1 MKKTVRGFVLLSIL
15 AILLLV
21 LQYGYFVRKETEQEL
36 ALAARICKT
45 VPEKGA
51 EVYRLLFETED
62 QKEMVKKGR
71 ELLSDYGYTPY
82 GEVILRSRRMTA
94 GERTIVIIA
103 AVLFFGSGWLLLSKD
118 LRRQT
123 EEKAEDK
130 KTADT
135 LKKALG
141 KEKETQAMNQRLKEF
156 IENIAHQI
164 KAPVAGCLT
173 SLELLQELPEV
184 GENPEADTRVEE
196 CVQRMSTV
204 SLLTERL
211 LTIGRMEAGEVIF
224 AGEEIEL
231 KELLLVLADEVADR
245 KACEFNF
252 SPDDRPLTWYGSYS
266 WTYEALLNMMA
277 DCAEYD
283 TSDKPLSVSCAEE
296 GDWFRIVIRD
306 HGQGFKEEDLPQIF
320 DRFFRPDNMRKGH
333 VGLGLNLAR
342 EIIEGQQGQVRADNA
357 PDGGAMFTVRLPRLN
372 MLK

>member
-1 MKKTVRGFVLLSIL
+1 MLLCTL

-21 LQYGYFVRKETEQEL
+21 LQYTYFTRRGTEQEL
-36 ALAARICKT
+36 ALAARICEAF
-45 VPEKGA
+45 PEKGE
-51 EVYRLLFETED
+51 EVYRLLYERED

-71 ELLSDYGYTPY
+71 ELLSAYGYTPY
-82 GEVILRSRRMTA
+82 GEDILRSRRMTA
-94 GERTIVIIA
+94 GERTSVIIA
-103 AVLFFGSGWLLLSKD
+103 VILFMGSGWLLFYQD
-118 LRRQT
+118 MRRQE
-123 EEKAEDK
+123 EEKAEGK

-135 LKKALG
+135 LKKTLG
-141 KEKETQAMNQRLKEF
+141 KEKETQTMNRRLKEF

-164 KAPVAGCLT
+164 KSPVAGCLT

-184 GENPEADTRVEE
+184 AENPEASSRVDE
-196 CVQRMSTV
+196 CVQRMNTV

-231 KELLLVLADEVADR
+231 KELLQVLADEVADR
-245 KACEFNF
+245 KACEFSF
-252 SPDDRPLTWYGSYS
+252 SPENRPLTWYGSYS

-306 HGQGFKEEDLPQIF
+306 HGPGFKEEDLPQIF

-357 PDGGAMFTVRLPRLN
+357 PGGGAMFTVLLPRLN